1 METSV
6 DKIKLEETKE
16 KILSEIDRTLEQ
28 HNAPTTVLWLK
39 ALREV
44 NFQIRRLK

>member
-1 METSV
+1 MEKSEDYVRLGEMKKKILNEV
-6 DKIKLEETKE
+6 DKALDRHDANTTK
-16 KILSEIDRTLEQ
+16 
-28 HNAPTTVLWLK
+28 LWLK